1 MFDCF
6 LGCICW
12 ETRIPEIVFHQ
23 KQTTRPNLASENKPC
38 RYKGSLGFVW
48 QKQTGFNKI
57 TLVYLRVFS
66 PANSCATSFVP
77 EFAGDPQSVCCS
89 RHGNEQTHPF
99 GLECRF
105 SNLSSKRCVFPSG
118 HIPFFPA
125 KTFVLAVGQFFS
137 PHSHDDG
144 RVRTQLSGQTHHKK
158 FSWPKSLIYPLQYP
172 KHIRK
177 KILLLRPLFLMLEKS
192 HVGHRWSVKSA

>member
-1 MFDCF
+1 M
-6 LGCICW
+6 

-23 KQTTRPNLASENKPC
+23 KQTTRPNLYLASENKPC
-38 RYKGSLGFVW
+38 RYKGSLGFGW

-57 TLVYLRVFS
+57 TLVYLRVFF

-89 RHGNEQTHPF
+89 RHGNKQTHPF

-118 HIPFFPA
+118 RMPFFPA
-125 KTFVLAVGQFFS
+125 KTFDLAIGQIFHPILNFLDEPTIS
-137 PHSHDDG
+137 Y
-144 RVRTQLSGQTHHKK
+144 
-158 FSWPKSLIYPLQYP
+158 SWPKNMINPLQYP

-177 KILLLRPLFLMLEKS
+177 KMVLTSP
-192 HVGHRWSVKSA
+192 